1 MDESKLKLFKN
12 VIKGCALL
20 LCVLFFAL
28 PLVQCS
34 QDSSVTASC
43 WEIATGTG
51 DLFGEDDSGYPL
63 AFLLLVI
70 PISLLILAFINKSF
84 GVLRNVSIV
93 GLLAEIIFLIYANS
107 LLNSGEYRGAF
118 ELTGYNWLVAI
129 LYTGLCVFSH
139 YGIRFERGG
148 ELSGGEVDDI
158 PPTSQE

>member
-20 LCVLFFAL
+20 LCVLFFTL

-34 QDSSVTASC
+34 QDNSITASC

-51 DLFGEDDSGYPL
+51 DLFGENNSGYPL
-63 AFLLLVI
+63 AFLLIII
-70 PISLLILAFINKSF
+70 PISLFILAFINKSF
-84 GVLRNVSIV
+84 GVLRNVSII

-107 LLNSGEYRGAF
+107 LLNSDEYKGAF
-118 ELTGYNWLVAI
+118 ELTGFNWLIAI

-139 YGIRFERGG
+139 YCIKSERGG
-148 ELSGGEVDDI
+148 DLSDGGVGEI
-158 PPTSQE
+158 PPTTQG